1 MNKFKEAIKNEE
13 LRVLLI
19 GNENRFIVNTLINTL
34 KANDVEVRC
43 VSPNVTELSHIKDVP
58 RDCILYLDEG
68 EEKDFVE
75 VDMYLRDNYGD
86 EDIRIYLIGTHDQFQ
101 YTFKNIAESK
111 FAACFERPFQ
121 ASDVIEALKNGAS
134 HDEKEKEKKRILVV
148 DDDATMLRMIKNW
161 LSEKYTVHMVTSGM
175 NAIQFLAKN
184 EVDLVL
190 LDYEMPVTSG
200 PQVLEMMKSEP
211 QTASIPVMF
220 LTAKGDK
227 ESVMSVLALKPEKYL
242 LKTLKQ
248 NELIANIDEFFAK
261 QK

>member
-1 MNKFKEAIKNEE
+1 
-13 LRVLLI
+13 
-19 GNENRFIVNTLINTL
+19 
-34 KANDVEVRC
+34 
-43 VSPNVTELSHIKDVP
+43 
-58 RDCILYLDEG
+58 
-68 EEKDFVE
+68 
-75 VDMYLRDNYGD
+75 
-86 EDIRIYLIGTHDQFQ
+86 
-101 YTFKNIAESK
+101 
-111 FAACFERPFQ
+111 
-121 ASDVIEALKNGAS
+121 
-134 HDEKEKEKKRILVV
+134 
-148 DDDATMLRMIKNW
+148 
-161 LSEKYTVHMVTSGM
+161 MVTSGM

-248 NELIANIDEFFAK
+248 DELIANIDEFFAK